1 MSISLRDVGEQLSP
15 IRMTD
20 EDECRFRGLNLRIS
34 DSAMFHL
41 RDFDI
46 SVYTLCD
53 MIENSFVC
61 PKIKKTGKAFRKTSA
76 RVCANHKGRIFN
88 IIMDMM
94 IIEGCEYWSVSH
106 LEPI

>member
-1 MSISLRDVGEQLSP
+1 
-15 IRMTD
+15 MTD

-53 MIENSFVC
+53 MIENSFDC
-61 PKIKKTGKAFRKTSA
+61 PKIKKTGKPF
-76 RVCANHKGRIFN
+76 GRLRLVYVPTIK
-88 IIMDMM
+88 
-94 IIEGCEYWSVSH
+94 EGFST
-106 LEPI
+106 